1 MGMNLVGV
9 DEPIDA
15 DDPME
20 ENLDDSMTPFPTNF
34 ELGFRDES
42 RRQFPSYG
50 NDVEGYDDDEED
62 DDDIPTDDDSY
73 GEESDEEGY
82 YTHHDIG
89 RPTRSHS
96 QYQDDFRVSN
106 IDL

>member
-15 DDPME
+15 DDPMD
-20 ENLDDSMTPFPTNF
+20 ENLDGSMTPFPTSF

-50 NDVEGYDDDEED
+50 DDVDGYDDDEDVDDEED
-62 DDDIPTDDDSY
+62 EDDIPTDGD
-73 GEESDEEGY
+73 
-82 YTHHDIG
+82 
-89 RPTRSHS
+89 RKMA
-96 QYQDDFRVSN
+96 
-106 IDL
+106 